1 MAVNFL
7 TVLEGWGLGCGVVR
21 YIMNSQ
27 PTSWGSEGG
36 DQEADL
42 DPYLWLVFR
51 IREAKKHVD
60 PVDPDPKH

>member
-1 MAVNFL
+1 
-7 TVLEGWGLGCGVVR
+7 
-21 YIMNSQ
+21 MNSQ

-36 DQEADL
+36 DQEADP

>member
-1 MAVNFL
+1 L
-7 TVLEGWGLGCGVVR
+7 WSGTVHYEFTTYFMGERG
-21 YIMNSQ
+21 
-27 PTSWGSEGG
+27 GG